1 MIAYEARESCL
12 PGRGAV
18 PTARGIRVDTKV
30 STLMNPVSFW
40 DSTAKFAEL
49 RLAKEQQS
57 GYFCVSFSAFSQFT
71 DSVLLHRTESLS
83 RRDIT
88 VSRNSLVGDY
98 RQHLR
103 IGRLVPFIFVGPVY
117 YNALKN
123 CAALSSPRGPSLA
136 LRAIHLVSRL
146 RRLNRMCSSRV
157 SDTA

>member
-71 DSVLLHRTESLS
+71 DNILLHMRATLRWARHKV
-83 RRDIT
+83 RRCEFFS
-88 VSRNSLVGDY
+88 VNSDL
-98 RQHLR
+98 L
-103 IGRLVPFIFVGPVY
+103 
-117 YNALKN
+117 
-123 CAALSSPRGPSLA
+123 
-136 LRAIHLVSRL
+136 
-146 RRLNRMCSSRV
+146 
-157 SDTA
+157 

>member
-71 DSVLLHRTESLS
+71 DNILLH
-83 RRDIT
+83 I
-88 VSRNSLVGDY
+88 
-98 RQHLR
+98 
-103 IGRLVPFIFVGPVY
+103 
-117 YNALKN
+117 
-123 CAALSSPRGPSLA
+123 
-136 LRAIHLVSRL
+136 RAIHLVSRL
-146 RRLNRMCSSRV
+146 WRAADLCSSTV
-157 SDTA
+157 SDFANTQIHGAQGVSMWKKKTLPFPICEAVADFRSAPD

>member
-71 DSVLLHRTESLS
+71 DNILLLYAG
-83 RRDIT
+83 RDMP
-88 VSRNSLVGDY
+88 VSRNSFTRY
-98 RQHLR
+98 SRQHLR
-103 IGRLVPFIFVGPVY
+103 R
-117 YNALKN
+117 
-123 CAALSSPRGPSLA
+123 
-136 LRAIHLVSRL
+136 
-146 RRLNRMCSSRV
+146 
-157 SDTA
+157 

>member
-18 PTARGIRVDTKV
+18 PTAKGIRVDTKV

-71 DSVLLHRTESLS
+71 DNILLHMRATLRWARHARVAQRFYTLFQTTPAQIDYTKPINPQVLS
-83 RRDIT
+83 IY
-88 VSRNSLVGDY
+88 SRLTT
-98 RQHLR
+98 
-103 IGRLVPFIFVGPVY
+103 
-117 YNALKN
+117 
-123 CAALSSPRGPSLA
+123 CAALSC
-136 LRAIHLVSRL
+136 RA
-146 RRLNRMCSSRV
+146 CG
-157 SDTA
+157 D